1 MCEGVSAQS
10 AQRVRVNLLYR
21 LHKRTHISHTRTH
34 THTQEIKL
42 AKKRVE
48 EKMAARK
55 VGEGHWGKRCFD
67 TIRTTLYKK
76 YCSRQQHKVTTSGCC
91 FSMSRSG
98 MFTYAWFF

>member
-55 VGEGHWGKRCFD
+55 VGEGRDWMDGGNVGFG
-67 TIRTTLYKK
+67 L
-76 YCSRQQHKVTTSGCC
+76 V
-91 FSMSRSG
+91 
-98 MFTYAWFF
+98 W